1 MPSVDRFAGAPAD
14 LAVLRRSRGD
24 CGGARA
30 IESAYILHEKFSLYI
45 ISPPSVWAWTPQGL
59 KKQRRGNGLILIARN
74 TVCGMPAAS
83 RQSKRGRE
91 KAVSGFHR
99 FLAPPALPLRA
110 VLASRLASP
119 RIVFA
124 CSSSRVR
131 GCSSSCR
138 GTGERRRLRVRGRR
152 EVGNLRGL
160 CHEGLR
166 TSSESS
172 LSKSSAVVGTAIET
186 VLIPAGVFGP
196 ISIEEGALEAE

>member
-14 LAVLRRSRGD
+14 LAVLEAETAAESG
-24 CGGARA
+24 
-30 IESAYILHEKFSLYI
+30 ESAYIHTQVFTILFPPQCLGLDPTGFEKTA
-45 ISPPSVWAWTPQGL
+45 PR
-59 KKQRRGNGLILIARN
+59 QRPDSHREKHRLWNAR
-74 TVCGMPAAS
+74 CGAS